1 MNEIEVVLFEKNI
14 LWFEKYSD
22 ENLDTEMDFEME
34 GENGSGD
41 ASSML
46 KIGSLYDYATLP
58 DNRREF
64 YSDISVKLPHMA
76 SVMIR
81 MQFNVIAEVF
91 HWDYL
96 FTVENIKPI
105 LTMSIDSA
113 LKEFRYICIKQD
125 VDLAPKMKTTDPQVP
140 EELIDQLCENTVE
153 EYFTHRKPYDTAN
166 ALAMSEIEISC
177 PPTDPVNIT
186 LNLTFLVMEQI
197 LFNHHGFNR
206 RHNREVFFEIVPE
219 MKFNSLRM
227 KCIQIMKHKVDLTV
241 VDLHYFLI
249 CMDCAIQTA
258 LGDKGHLL
266 TQVME
271 ERGANSD
278 VQNLWY
284 KNASELIK
292 ACRGSVETSIKRA
305 EKFDWSKM
313 IR

>member
-22 ENLDTEMDFEME
+22 ENLDTEIDFEME
-34 GENGSGD
+34 SNDGSEDG
-41 ASSML
+41 SPML
-46 KIGSLYDYATLP
+46 RVGSLYDYATLP
-58 DNRREF
+58 NNRREF
-64 YSDISVKLPHMA
+64 YTDISVKLPHMA

-91 HWDYL
+91 DWDYL
-96 FTVENIKPI
+96 FTFENIKPI

-113 LKEFRYICIKQD
+113 LKEFRYICIKHD
-125 VDLAPKMKTTDPQVP
+125 VDLTAGMKNADPKVP

-153 EYFTHRKPYDTAN
+153 EYLNHRKPYDTAN
-166 ALAMSEIEISC
+166 ALAMKEIEINC

-206 RHNREVFFEIVPE
+206 RHNREVFFNIVPE

-227 KCIQIMKHKVDLTV
+227 KCIQIRKQQVDLTV

-258 LGDKGHLL
+258 LGDKGQLL
-266 TQVME
+266 IQVME
-271 ERGANSD
+271 ERGANTD

-284 KNASELIK
+284 KNASDLIK
-292 ACRGSVETSIKRA
+292 ACRGSVEMSIKRG